1 MQFLRYGLSAALGLI
16 LLASAMMSELYRPR
30 APDAP
35 LIERSGLVSAA
46 SVAYLGTDR
55 TTTFGKRRTAVAD
68 WLAAV
73 QQAPI
78 GQKASVTASGIKAL
92 ELQLSATPTD
102 GNAWLALASF
112 RQSAG
117 GYGAP
122 VEMALRMSYFTARR
136 ELFVMGLRSYFSLS
150 LWSVLPD
157 DLQREAR
164 WEIAA
169 LCEPGRD
176 LAILRNLARA
186 AVAAG
191 PAQVELVSSIAGET
205 APFSRQLFDQ
215 YAKDLQKDL
224 QEVRKP
230 DK

>member
-1 MQFLRYGLSAALGLI
+1 M
-16 LLASAMMSELYRPR
+16 
-30 APDAP
+30 
-35 LIERSGLVSAA
+35 IERSGLLSAA
-46 SVAYLGTDR
+46 SIAYLGTDR
-55 TTTFGKRRTAVAD
+55 TTAFGKRRAAVAD

-73 QQAPI
+73 QQAPAD
-78 GQKASVTASGIKAL
+78 QRATVTADAIKAL

-102 GNAWLALASF
+102 GYAWLALASF
-112 RQSAG
+112 RQSSQG
-117 GYGAP
+117 FGEP

-150 LWSVLPD
+150 LWTVLPD

-176 LAILRNLARA
+176 TAILRNLARA

-191 PAQVELVSSIAGET
+191 PEKVALAAEIAAEI
-205 APFSRQLFDQ
+205 APISRQLFD
-215 YAKDLQKDL
+215 AFADEETKA
-224 QEVRKP
+224 RP
-230 DK
+230 AGR